1 MSEQSIRKK
10 IVNAN
15 KKAGK
20 ILGRVMN
27 VYRPLQLNNAL
38 SDANFIFSQPAAFSV
53 SENFQANQGDKFKPY
68 IVYTDNSRIEVG
80 DIFKDDK
87 EIFVITAN
95 RGIEN
100 VIGYKATNIIE
111 VERVGYPTNPGA
123 GAFEQTTQVVIRNLP
138 ASVVGLNSTSDGA
151 IPVANSVGP
160 QRRFEIRI
168 WSTDNGILKTDNI
181 RLDNGL
187 YLRIDQIVDSIESQ
201 ILTCTEVKPR

>member
-1 MSEQSIRKK
+1 MSEANIRKK
-10 IVNAN
+10 IILAN

-20 ILGRVMN
+20 ILGRQMD

-38 SDANFIFSQPAAFSV
+38 SPANFVFSQPAAFSV
-53 SENFQANQGDKFKPY
+53 SESFQANQGDKFKPY

-80 DIFKDDK
+80 DIFKDNS

-95 RGIEN
+95 RALEN

-111 VERVGYPTNPGA
+111 VERVGYPTNPGTA
-123 GAFEQTTQVVIRNLP
+123 AFEQTTEIVIRNLP

-160 QRRFEIRI
+160 QRRFEVRI
-168 WSTDNGILKTDNI
+168 WSTSNGILKTDNI